1 MFLTTFYPGAG
12 EPSSKLLTAPS
23 ATGSEFTDGKEKKNT
38 FFFHLLGTTVKL
50 VPVPK

>member
-12 EPSSKLLTAPS
+12 EPSSKLLIAPS
-23 ATGSEFTDGKEKKNT
+23 ATGSEFTDGKGKKNI
-38 FFFHLLGTTVKL
+38 FFHLLGTTVKL